1 MSEQAM
7 KPGRRVKA
15 LAGRLI
21 PYLLAVVASFVA
33 AGIFIA
39 AMGFD
44 VPKAY
49 ATIFFTSF
57 KSPNGFVQTLL
68 KFVPLLLQALA
79 FTVPLAAGKFN
90 IGGEG
95 QLIVGAIGATAVG
108 ILFAGLPPVLLLPM
122 VILAGLLFGGLWA
135 AIPAWLLYRFG
146 INEILTTVLMN
157 FISFSLIDYVATAVW
172 RDPAAGHPTTIP
184 IGAGGELP
192 LLISRPPLHSG
203 IILAVAIAAAVYVY
217 TNRTAAGYELV
228 ATGANPRASMVYGI
242 NVRRMFLLSLILGGT
257 LAGLSGAIEVAGV
270 QHRLIEGLQSNYLP
284 LGLIIG
290 LISRG
295 NSLAVPF
302 VAFFI
307 AVLEVGAS
315 AMQRTMMIPVE
326 MVFIV
331 EALVLLFVLLSDVVR
346 SASLWDRRQ

>member
-1 MSEQAM
+1 MSERAVE
-7 KPGRRVKA
+7 PVHNVKA
-15 LAGRLI
+15 LAGKLI
-21 PYLLAVVASFVA
+21 PYLLAVVASFAA

-39 AMGFD
+39 AMGFN

-49 ATIFFTSF
+49 ATILFTSF
-57 KSPNGFVQTLL
+57 RTPNGFVQTLL

-108 ILFAGLPPVLLLPM
+108 ILFADLPPLLLLPM
-122 VILAGLLFGGLWA
+122 LILAGILFGAFWA

-157 FISFSLIDYVATAVW
+157 FVSFSLIDYVATEIW
-172 RDPAAGHPTTIP
+172 RDPMAGHPTTLP

-192 LLISRPPLHSG
+192 LLVARPPLNAG
-203 IILAVAIAAAVYVY
+203 IILAVFVAIVVYVY

-242 NVRRMFLLSLILGGT
+242 NVRQMFLLSLILGGA
-257 LAGLSGAIEVAGV
+257 LAGLSGAIEVAGI
-270 QHRLIEGLQSNYLP
+270 QHRLIEGLQSNYLL
-284 LGLIIG
+284 LGIIIG
-290 LISRG
+290 LIAKG
-295 NSLAVPF
+295 NNLAVPF

-346 SASLWDRRQ
+346 RR